1 MSIIDKID
9 NITEARDNRGVLT
22 KRIDFEKIVKKI
34 KGMTARNDHIGA
46 YILIS
51 SEILKNKKLV
61 KIFTA
66 IDDITNVDNGMSMNL
81 SNFRYEKYQEML
93 NQVKAKLDDQDYQAV
108 YQST

>member
-9 NITEARDNRGVLT
+9 NITEGTVLSD
-22 KRIDFEKIVKKI
+22 RVKFDKFI
-34 KGMTARNDHIGA
+34 KKLKGMTARNDHTGA

-51 SEILKNKKLV
+51 TEILKNKKLV

-66 IDDITNVDNGMSMNL
+66 IDDIINVDNGMSGNL
-81 SNFRYEKYQEML
+81 SKFSHEKYQEMM
-93 NQVKAKLDDQDYQAV
+93 NQVKAKLDDRDYQSV